1 MPRNKKINCP
11 ARRQQF
17 HSFDTINTSESIK
30 IFDAAVLTSAPAQQA
45 RNHFID
51 SSHKLNHQLQF
62 NETLKCRHSISSTA
76 KNELIN
82 HHTEAKH
89 LDHPNYWTRRPR
101 KKLKQF
107 TTATTRTNRFL
118 LLLTLIIFTSLG
130 DFLICVAQGVDGTGL
145 IRVSDDENAQ
155 QQKLTDLGITSNPL
169 LPASNSRGNSGNS
182 ANLYPNLEKIGS
194 LEMSIAAVFNKV
206 AYGTT
211 TKRSI
216 ADNVFVPNL
225 TTVPTPQLTTYRCVH
240 DVVNIYR
247 SLIGEQ
253 MRIWKH
259 LIHFPILSF
268 FFAE

>member
-11 ARRQQF
+11 ARRLQF
-17 HSFDTINTSESIK
+17 NSFDTINTIESVI
-30 IFDAAVLTSAPAQQA
+30 IFDAVVLNGTQTTSAPAQQA
-45 RNHFID
+45 HIHVID
-51 SSHKLNHQLQF
+51 SNHKLNHQLQF
-62 NETLKCRHSISSTA
+62 NDTLKRRHSISSTA
-76 KNELIN
+76 KNELIS
-82 HHTEAKH
+82 HHAEAKH

-107 TTATTRTNRFL
+107 SSPTTRTHRLL

-130 DFLICVAQGVDGTGL
+130 DFLICVAQGVDGTSL
-145 IRVSDDENAQ
+145 IRVSDDENTQ
-155 QQKLTDLGITSNPL
+155 QQKLTDLGITSDPV
-169 LPASNSRGNSGNS
+169 LPASNSRGNKGNG
-182 ANLYPNLEKIGS
+182 AGLYPNLEKIGS

-225 TTVPTPQLTTYRCVH
+225 TTVPTPQLTTYRCVL

-247 SLIGEQ
+247 PLEPRKLQ
-253 MRIWKH
+253 
-259 LIHFPILSF
+259 
-268 FFAE
+268 